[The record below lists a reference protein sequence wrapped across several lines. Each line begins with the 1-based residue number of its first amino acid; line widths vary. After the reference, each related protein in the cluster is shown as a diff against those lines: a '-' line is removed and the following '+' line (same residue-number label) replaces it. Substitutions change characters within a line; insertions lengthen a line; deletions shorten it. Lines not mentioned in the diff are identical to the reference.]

1 MDYKFTIIN
10 QTGSPITVNAFD
22 EDKADWTNQKDPET
36 VILHAEI
43 STSHTFNLSGK
54 AFASD
59 PWFKIEVKDNNA
71 GKMIATLYSKF
82 DGNTLHEIVINSDN
96 AYVDPDYV
104 VTRDYSNKDD
114 YSYSIARK

>member
-1 MDYKFTIIN
+1 MDYKFSIIN
-10 QTGSPITVNAFD
+10 QTGSPITVNACD

-43 STSHTFNLSGK
+43 STSHIFPLSGK

-59 PWFKIEVKDNNA
+59 PWFKMEVKNSA
-71 GKMIATLYSKF
+71 GETIATLYTKF
-82 DGNTLHEIVINSDN
+82 DGNTLHEIVINSDYD
-96 AYVDPDYV
+96 YVDSNHV
-104 VTRDYSNKDD
+104 IVRDYSNKED